1 MSATLE
7 GARRDDEDAALLDA
21 LIGDQLRAVQS
32 VAAVADALCSA
43 ADAVAAA
50 LRAGGRLIYLG
61 AGASGALALQ
71 DGAELPGTFGLD
83 PARLAFVSPGGG
95 PPGRLVDGA
104 GEDDEAGARRAIEAL
119 EPVATD
125 LVLAVSASG
134 STPFTLAGAR
144 AAKARGAKVVALAC
158 RRGAPLLDCAD
169 VAVLVETGPEAV
181 EGSTRLAA
189 GTAEKAAL
197 GVISTLAC
205 ARLGHVHRGLMVNL
219 RPDNAKLRARAVR
232 IVGRLGE
239 VDDETA
245 AAALGATHY
254 DVKAAVVAAAGRL
267 DAQAAKALIEACEGD
282 LKIALARAPAHRTH
296 EFQPR
301 A

>member
-1 MSATLE
+1 MSATPE
-7 GARRDDEDAALLDA
+7 RAPGDDHAALLGA
-21 LIGDQLRAVQS
+21 LIDDQLRAVQG
-32 VAAVADALCSA
+32 VAAAAEKLSAA

-61 AGASGALALQ
+61 AGASGALAFQ

-83 PARLAFVSPGGG
+83 PARLGFVSPAGAA
-95 PPGRLVDGA
+95 PGSPVDGA
-104 GEDDEAGARRAIEAL
+104 GEDDEQSARRAVEAL
-119 EPVATD
+119 APGPND

-134 STPFTLAGAR
+134 STPFTLAGAL
-144 AAKARGAKVVALAC
+144 AAKARGARVVALAC
-158 RRGAPLLDCAD
+158 QRNAPLLDGAD
-169 VAVLVETGPEAV
+169 LAVVIETGPEAV
-181 EGSTRLAA
+181 DGSTRLAA

-205 ARLGHVHRGLMVNL
+205 ARLGHVHRRLMVNL

-239 VDDETA
+239 VDEATA
-245 AAALGATHY
+245 AAALRATQY
-254 DVKAAVVAAAGRL
+254 DVKAAVVAAAAGL
-267 DAQAAKALIEACEGD
+267 DAAAAKALVEACEGD
-282 LKIALARAPAHRTH
+282 LAAALAQAGAHRH
-296 EFQPR
+296 QEFQPR